1 MILSNVTFSPEGWAD
16 YLYWQT
22 EDKKTLERI
31 NRLITDAMRNYPILI
46 WSFFFGLIL
55 ISSILL

>member
-1 MILSNVTFSPEGWAD
+1 MLLANVISS
-16 YLYWQT
+16 
-22 EDKKTLERI
+22 
-31 NRLITDAMRNYPILI
+31 AMRNYPILI